1 MMFGLLIREY
11 EYGSS
16 KVTEKLYHKIY
27 ASQDD
32 AFSGARSLMSGKA
45 KTLNHSSIEQDK
57 ITKFMCVDYG
67 YTVGD
72 ADDFDVAVIFVDGKY
87 GIHSENDA
95 TIKIVTS
102 VKVMK
107 FMELH

>member
-1 MMFGLLIREY
+1 MMFGLLLREY
-11 EYGSS
+11 EYGSN

-27 ASQDD
+27 ASQED
-32 AFSGARSLMSGKA
+32 AFSGARSFMSSKA
-45 KTLNHSSIEQDK
+45 KTLNHSSIPQDG

-67 YTVGD
+67 YTVGNV
-72 ADDFDVAVIFVDGKY
+72 ADFDAAVIFVDGKN

-102 VKVMK
+102 AKVIE
-107 FMELH
+107 FMESK

>member
-16 KVTEKLYHKIY
+16 KVTETLYHKIY

-45 KTLNHSSIEQDK
+45 KTLNHSSTQRDNIA
-57 ITKFMCVDYG
+57 KFMCVDYG
-67 YTVGD
+67 YTIGNT
-72 ADDFDVAVIFVDGKY
+72 DDFDAAVIFVDGKY

-95 TIKIVTS
+95 TIKLVTS
-102 VKVMK
+102 AKVVK
-107 FMELH
+107 FIEIQ